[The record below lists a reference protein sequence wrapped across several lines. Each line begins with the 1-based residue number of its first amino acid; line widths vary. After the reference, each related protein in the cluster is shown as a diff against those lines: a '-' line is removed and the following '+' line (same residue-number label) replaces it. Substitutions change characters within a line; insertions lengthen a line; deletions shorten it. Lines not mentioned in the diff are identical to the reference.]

1 MTDGVAPR
9 PATLSGVCS
18 WERRLQL
25 VEADRFDHTGVA
37 AGAISA
43 GPDRFFNQWA
53 RFRCRFAAD
62 GGE

>member
-25 VEADRFDHTGVA
+25 VEADRFDHTGAA
-37 AGAISA
+37 AGVISA
-43 GPDRFFNQWA
+43 GPDRFFNQ
-53 RFRCRFAAD
+53 
-62 GGE
+62 